1 MNRNKNDDSMSLSSN
16 SVSGSDES
24 AIPRAK
30 RAKKGVRRKKNYPVR
45 IAHVPKRDFE
55 HIHRRVK
62 KNKPVIDLKAL
73 TLEKMHCNRFI
84 LNQVQGEKME
94 TVSVESTT
102 RLMWEM
108 KECLQRREFGNL
120 AKLISVFTEM
130 PVGKSRWYSTLI
142 KYCMIALMYDPLVQ
156 GTHYMDMFL
165 DGVMGCP
172 NDADKKEFLKDI
184 NRLPTNIHVTK
195 YDNLWTEYPI
205 PNQLDANTV
214 DQLCETLNKR
224 IDIKSEQNTNDDES
238 DIDFDSDWETY
249 DENSSNEEN
258 ETTTEPEKVC
268 DFNTLMNQLTK
279 TISK

>member
-1 MNRNKNDDSMSLSSN
+1 MSLSSN
-16 SVSGSDES
+16 SLSDGDES
-24 AIPRAK
+24 VIPRAK
-30 RAKKGVRRKKNYPVR
+30 RPKRGVKRNKNYPIR

-55 HIHRRVK
+55 HINRRVK
-62 KNKPVIDLKAL
+62 KNRPVIDLKTQ
-73 TLEKMHCNRFI
+73 TLEKMNCNRFI

-94 TVSVESTT
+94 TVSAESTT

-130 PVGKSRWYSTLI
+130 PVGKTRWYSTLI
-142 KYCMIALMYDPLVQ
+142 KYCMIVLMYDPLVQ
-156 GTHYMDMFL
+156 GTDFMDMFL
-165 DGVMGCP
+165 DGVMGCRS
-172 NDADKKEFLKDI
+172 DADRKEFLKDI

-224 IDIKSEQNTNDDES
+224 IDIKTEQSTNDDES

-249 DENSSNEEN
+249 DENSSNDEN

-268 DFNTLMNQLTK
+268 DFNTLMNQLK
-279 TISK
+279 KSISK